1 MKKALI
7 IGSVVLLLAGGI
19 YYYSKQI
26 NLLSNF
32 TYKLTGI
39 HLGAISMTKSAVDLF
54 VRIYSP
60 STIEAKITNLDLDI
74 FIDNIKVGHITDLAP
89 IIVPAK
95 AYSDISLKVEFNPL
109 ELGSNA
115 INLLGNYYQH
125 QDSIILMTGFAT
137 VKSAFIQTTV
147 PFHYETTIKAMLST

>member
-1 MKKALI
+1 M
-7 IGSVVLLLAGGI
+7 LLLGGAI
-19 YYYSKQI
+19 YYYSKQV
-26 NLLSNF
+26 NLLTNF

-39 HLGAISMTKSAVDLF
+39 RIDALSLTKSAIDLS
-54 VRIYSP
+54 VRIFSP
-60 STIEAKITNLDLDI
+60 STIEAKITNLDLDV
-74 FIDNIKVGHITDLAP
+74 FIDNVKVGHVSELAP

-95 AYSDISLKVEFNPL
+95 AYSDINLKVEFNPL

-115 INLLGNYYQH
+115 VNLLGNYYQH

-147 PFHYETTIKAMLST
+147 PFHYASTIKEMLSS